1 MLSLLKKELQSYFI
15 TPIGYVFV
23 AVYLAVNGVLFTN
36 LTLKAAVPTT
46 NVEAYFT
53 TSVLALVLLVPLL
66 TMRSFSEER
75 KMKTDQLL
83 LTAPVSLAAMVGAK
97 LLGAYIVY
105 ALTVLASA
113 LNMLALGIYGATVN
127 YAVIFGSYLSLLL
140 IGLACVSIGVFISA
154 MTENQLIS
162 AVMTMGFLLVI
173 VYLSLF
179 NSQIESD
186 FLRSVL
192 SWISLLDRYA
202 LFTYGIFDLSSLIY
216 YISIAG
222 VFYFLTVR
230 VFEKRRWG

>member
-1 MLSLLKKELQSYFI
+1 M
-15 TPIGYVFV
+15 
-23 AVYLAVNGVLFTN
+23 
-36 LTLKAAVPTT
+36 KATVPTT
-46 NVEAYFT
+46 SVETYFT

-83 LTAPVSLAAMVGAK
+83 LTAPISLASMVGAK

-105 ALTVLASA
+105 ALTVVASA
-113 LNMLALGIYGATVN
+113 MNMFALGIYGNTIN
-127 YAVIFGSYLSLLL
+127 YASIFGSYLSLLL

-154 MTENQLIS
+154 LTENQLIS
-162 AVMTMGFLLVI
+162 AVLTMAFLLVI

-186 FLRSVL
+186 VLRTVL
-192 SWISLLDRYA
+192 SWIALLDRYA
-202 LFTYGIFDLSSLIY
+202 LFTYGIFDLSALIY